1 MLYPMFMKL
10 DKKIVTIIGGGK
22 IAADKIKSLEGTG
35 AILKVVSP
43 DISNVAKEL
52 ITHLDGCWIPENF
65 RDELIENSF
74 LVIAATDNPTVNEQ
88 VYQTAKSLN
97 ILVNVVDVNDRC
109 DWFAGSVVRRNDFQ
123 IAISGNGK
131 GPAYLSYLRKNLEDA
146 IPDDEELFLDALSE
160 IRNKMKLLHISPV
173 ERKNWFWDR
182 FTELESTYQINKGH

>member
-1 MLYPMFMKL
+1 MFMKL
-10 DKKIVTIIGGGK
+10 DKKIVTIIGGGN

-35 AILKVVSP
+35 AVLTVVSP
-43 DISNVAKEL
+43 DISSEAKEL
-52 ITHLDGCWIPENF
+52 LNQLNGKWIPENF
-65 RDELIENSF
+65 KPEFIANSF

-88 VYQTAKSLN
+88 VYQTAKSQN

-160 IRNKMKLLHISPV
+160 IRNKMKILQIPPA

-182 FTELESTYQINKGH
+182 FTELESTYQLSKGH

>member
-1 MLYPMFMKL
+1 MFMKL
-10 DKKIVTIIGGGK
+10 DKKVVIIIGGGK

-35 AILKVVSP
+35 AVLTVVSP
-43 DISNVAKEL
+43 DISSEAKEL
-52 ITHLDGCWIPENF
+52 LNHLNGKWIPENF
-65 RDELIENSF
+65 KPEFIANSF
-74 LVIAATDNPTVNEQ
+74 LVIAATDNPTVNET
-88 VYQTAKSLN
+88 VYQTSKSLN

-160 IRNKMKLLHISPV
+160 IRNKMKILQIPPA

-182 FTELESTYQINKGH
+182 FTELESTYQLSKGH

>member
-10 DKKIVTIIGGGK
+10 DKKVVIIIGGGK

-35 AILKVVSP
+35 AVLTVVSP
-43 DISNVAKEL
+43 DISSEAKEL
-52 ITHLDGCWIPENF
+52 LNHLNGKWIPENF
-65 RDELIENSF
+65 KPEFIANSF
-74 LVIAATDNPTVNEQ
+74 LVIAATDNPTVNET
-88 VYQTAKSLN
+88 VYQTSKSLN

-160 IRNKMKLLHISPV
+160 IRNKMKILQIPPA

-182 FTELESTYQINKGH
+182 FTELESTYQLSKGH